1 MKKLFLLLFLCT
13 YCLSGCTKT
22 DSLQTSVTP
31 KPSATSTQDT
41 TTTPPSPTP
50 EADVIVETT
59 PATQPPAEEPKAPLP
74 YSPEDFYKENGDVRF
89 QLYLTQADVTHD
101 GIDDY
106 IETCMYFPSETDFT
120 EDFSQAIQ
128 KRIDVASAIVQVY
141 DGQDTSP
148 DALSSPIWSKEYSA
162 CHAGNGQ
169 VSLVYRNGEAYL
181 LEGCLWQGQGF
192 TGYVHNVIS
201 FGETGLQYTKEEYS
215 LQFYET
221 DYSRDEQIALV
232 MDFKQQLEPWFED
245 AKLIVATDV
254 SLNEQLVSTQEKEY
268 VPADYYDAI
277 WQQWSN
283 D

>member
-1 MKKLFLLLFLCT
+1 MKKIGLLLFCIF
-13 YCLSGCTKT
+13 CFSGCTAT
-22 DSLQTSVTP
+22 VESETAVTP
-31 KPSATSTQDT
+31 VPTAVS
-41 TTTPPSPTP
+41 TPPLPTYEP
-50 EADVIVETT
+50 DIAGQPITT
-59 PATQPPAEEPKAPLP
+59 PAPTEEPFSK
-74 YSPEDFYKENGDVRF
+74 SPENFYKENGDIRF
-89 QLYLTQADVTHD
+89 QLYLIQADVTHD

-128 KRIDVASAIVQVY
+128 NRIGVAGAIVQVY
-141 DGQDTSP
+141 DGRDTSP
-148 DALSSPIWSKEYSA
+148 DDLVSPIWSKEYSA

-169 VSLVYRNGEAYL
+169 VSLVYRDGEAYL

-192 TGYVHNVIS
+192 TGYGHSVIS

-232 MDFKQQLEPWFED
+232 LDFKQQLEPWLEG

-254 SLNEQLVSTQEKEY
+254 SLNEQLISTQTKEY
-268 VPADYYDAI
+268 VPADYYDTV
-277 WQQWSN
+277 WKQWTN
-283 D
+283 